1 MQGEEEDFYIPM
13 HAPGISAKNL
23 DGLTALYKRR
33 DASIILRPT
42 ISLDREI
49 IRRH

>member
-23 DGLTALYKRR
+23 DGLTAPGDYVRVP
-33 DASIILRPT
+33 SI
-42 ISLDREI
+42 
-49 IRRH
+49 